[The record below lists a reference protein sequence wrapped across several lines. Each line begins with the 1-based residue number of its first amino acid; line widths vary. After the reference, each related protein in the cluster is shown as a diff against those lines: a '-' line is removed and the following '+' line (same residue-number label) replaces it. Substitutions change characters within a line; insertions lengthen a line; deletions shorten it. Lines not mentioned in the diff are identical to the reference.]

1 MSRFSAILFDS
12 REAPFDGVYQIKRL
26 LPGCHNEL
34 RVARCRRPVPAP
46 AALAPSPRPPAG
58 GGCAAGGGRHFA
70 GTPTSRL
77 HARGADRAGRYF
89 LVRRL
94 GGHNALRA
102 ARCRGR
108 SCARYA
114 TETRHFALS
123 QLGRPSNCP
132 NPARACGS
140 AVSPRRR
147 YPSRFAAVA
156 TRPVFRHA
164 HQRRGGSPSE
174 SCPAVSA
181 RVFALR

>member
-77 HARGADRAGRYF
+77 HARGADCAGRSSWCAGWVAITRF
-89 LVRRL
+89 AQPDAAGVLAPATRRKHDTL
-94 GGHNALRA
+94 LSRSSGGHQIVPIRLELADLPFH
-102 ARCRGR
+102 RGADIPVVSQPSPR
-108 SCARYA
+108 ARYSGMHTSA
-114 TETRHFALS
+114 EADRFQDHALPF
-123 QLGRPSNCP
+123 Q
-132 NPARACGS
+132 
-140 AVSPRRR
+140 
-147 YPSRFAAVA
+147 
-156 TRPVFRHA
+156 
-164 HQRRGGSPSE
+164 QE
-174 SCPAVSA
+174 S
-181 RVFALR
+181 LL